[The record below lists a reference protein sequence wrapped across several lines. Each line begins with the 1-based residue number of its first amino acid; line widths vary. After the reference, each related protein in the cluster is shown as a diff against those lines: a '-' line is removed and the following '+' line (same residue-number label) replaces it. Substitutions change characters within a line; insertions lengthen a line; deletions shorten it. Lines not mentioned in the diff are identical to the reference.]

1 MIDLLI
7 PCYNEDNNV
16 KTLVDQW
23 KAIVLENQNIIVHFI
38 DNGSTDN
45 TLEVLINEISNANSK
60 I

>member
-38 DNGSTDN
+38 DNGLWKDF
-45 TLEVLINEISNANSK
+45 
-60 I
+60 